1 MEKVK
6 GKELMLRIGDKTI
19 ALATRCSIDY
29 EAQMIDA
36 RVKLDSGAHDIVDF
50 IKFSISSENLVGV
63 SQNSVTYKILADA
76 MRQKL
81 RIDVSTMLAHNAA
94 GSIPAGGWIPAAVEN
109 EKGYSSIKGKAIITR
124 LSVNGPTRGYA
135 TMSVTLAGQ
144 GSIAPTNYEKKVTAE
159 VVGTTLVVS
168 GHVAVVGTKL
178 KL

>member
-36 RVKLDSGAHDIVDF
+36 RVKRDSGAHDIVDF
-50 IKFSISSENLVGV
+50 IKFSISSESLVGV
-63 SQNSVTYKILADA
+63 SQNSVTYKILANM
-76 MRQKL
+76 MRLKQQVE
-81 RIDVSTMLAHNAA
+81 VSTMLADDAA
-94 GSIPAGGWIPAAVEN
+94 GSIPAGGWIPAAADN
-109 EKGYSSIKGKAIITR
+109 EKGYSSIKGKAYITR
-124 LSVNGPTRGYA
+124 LSANGSTRGYA

-144 GSIAPTNYEKKVTAE
+144 GSMTSANYEETATAE

-168 GHVAVVGTKL
+168 GNAVVVGKKL